1 MILLIVLMVYQKV
14 MDPLINDNKSKL
26 VSNMLRVMILKTPV
40 NVFMEDLWLN
50 RVLRHI
56 NNFWNK
62 T

>member
-40 NVFMEDLWLN
+40 NVFMEDPWLN
-50 RVLRHI
+50 RVLRQV
-56 NNFWNK
+56 NFRTK